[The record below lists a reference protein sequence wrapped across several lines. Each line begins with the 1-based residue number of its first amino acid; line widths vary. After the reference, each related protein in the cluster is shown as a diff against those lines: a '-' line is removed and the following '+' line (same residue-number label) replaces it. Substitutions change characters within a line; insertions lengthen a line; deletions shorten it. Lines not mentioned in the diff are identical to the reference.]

1 MKNIA
6 RVKVTDEAKTLLQQ
20 QKYAHLLRQEG
31 DGILLDCRFADCG
44 FE

>member
-31 DGILLDCRFADCG
+31 DGILYRLQICG
-44 FE
+44 LRI